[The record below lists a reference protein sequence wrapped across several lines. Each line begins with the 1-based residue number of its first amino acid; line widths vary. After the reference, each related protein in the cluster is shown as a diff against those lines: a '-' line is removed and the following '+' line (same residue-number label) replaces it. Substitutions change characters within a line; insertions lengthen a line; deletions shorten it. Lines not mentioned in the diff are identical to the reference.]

1 MGSVRYL
8 GSSGTLF
15 MLRPREKVG
24 KQETQRGRSGYMP
37 DICLDFDVPM
47 QLPALLT
54 TSLAIAAILPLE
66 MVRGT

>member
-1 MGSVRYL
+1 
-8 GSSGTLF
+8 

-24 KQETQRGRSGYMP
+24 KQETHRGRSGYMP

-54 TSLAIAAILPLE
+54 TSLAIAATLPLE